1 MNTNRT
7 LTNNAPIVDLI
18 TYNPDTKVS
27 KLKGVF
33 MRIIQHFRKNPQYF
47 NGYSDAQ
54 KNHILN
60 MDDYSIIKLLIKK
73 WKMHL
78 EGQLTIGS

>member
-1 MNTNRT
+1 MSTNRT

-47 NGYSDAQ
+47 D
-54 KNHILN
+54 H
-60 MDDYSIIKLLIKK
+60 LLILR
-73 WKMHL
+73 HH
-78 EGQLTIGS
+78 